1 MTSFNFDTPRLP
13 AEALAERSRARDFLA
28 NELAEQRYPSHV
40 TTWSSFDADFSRRAG
55 AAGFIGMTWPKAYGG
70 RELSSLTR
78 FAVTAEMLAA
88 GAPSFAHWIADRQ
101 SGPQILAH
109 GSERA
114 KREILPRICRGECY
128 FGIGM
133 SEPNSGSDLAAVR
146 TKATR
151 HNDGWRINGSKIW
164 TSNAHHA
171 HYLIVLARTGDAGA
185 DRHGGLT
192 QFIADLSQPGV
203 DIRPI
208 YNLAGAHEF
217 NEVFFDDFLVPKDM
231 MVGAEGSGWDM
242 VTRELAFERSGPDRF
257 LSDYRLLVELIER
270 VGNDPDARQAVEI
283 GRLVSHLVSLLT
295 MSLSVAELLGRGKSP
310 NLEAALVKDVGTNFE
325 RDVPEVARRVLPVEP
340 SIDREGD
347 LFAQAAAQVILNAP
361 SFTLRGGTREI
372 LRGMIARGLGLR

>member
-1 MTSFNFDTPRLP
+1 MTGFQFDTPRLS

-28 NELAEQRYPSHV
+28 NELLEQRYPAHLTS
-40 TTWSSFDADFSRRAG
+40 WSSFDADFSQRAG
-55 AAGFIGMTWPKAYGG
+55 AAGFIGMTWPKRYGG
-70 RELSSLTR
+70 RELSSLCR

-101 SGPQILAH
+101 SGPQILAY

-133 SEPNSGSDLAAVR
+133 SEPDSGSDLAAVR
-146 TKATR
+146 TKGTR
-151 HNDGWRINGSKIW
+151 HSDGWRIDGTKIW

-171 HYLIVLARTGDAGA
+171 HYLIVLARTGAAGE

-203 DIRPI
+203 QIRPI
-208 YNLAGAHEF
+208 YNLSGAHEF
-217 NEVFFDDFLVPKDM
+217 NEVFFDDFFVPDDM
-231 MVGAEGSGWDM
+231 MVGGEGGGWEM

-257 LSDYRLLVELIER
+257 LSDYRLLVELIDR
-270 VGNDPDARQAVEI
+270 VGNNPDPRQAVEI

-295 MSLSVAELLGRGKSP
+295 MSLSVAKLLDQGKSP

-325 RDVPEVARRVLPVEP
+325 RDVPEVARRLVPVEP
-340 SIDREGD
+340 SLDREGD
-347 LFAQAAAQVILNAP
+347 LFAQAAGHVILNAP

>member
-1 MTSFNFDTPRLP
+1 MSRFKFETLRLP
-13 AEALAERSRARDFLA
+13 PEALAEQARARSFLA
-28 NELAEQRYPSHV
+28 NELAEQRYPAHLTS
-40 TTWSSFDADFSRRAG
+40 WSSFDAAFSRRAG
-55 AAGFIGMTWPKAYGG
+55 GMGFIGMTWPKSYGG
-70 RELSSLTR
+70 RELSGLAR

-114 KREILPRICRGECY
+114 KREILPRICRGECF

-151 HNDGWRINGSKIW
+151 HDGGWRITGSKIW

-171 HYLIVLARTGDAGA
+171 HYLIVLARTGDAGES
-185 DRHGGLT
+185 RHGGLT
-192 QFIADLSQPGV
+192 QFIADLAQPGV

-217 NEVFFDDFLVPKDM
+217 NEVFFDDFFVPDDM
-231 MVGAEGSGWDM
+231 MVGREGSGWDM

-270 VGNDPDARQAVEI
+270 VGPEPDGRQAVEI
-283 GRLVSHLVSLLT
+283 GRLVAHLVSLLT
-295 MSLSVAELLGRGKSP
+295 MSVAVAELLDRGESS

-325 RDVPEVARRVLPVEP
+325 RDVPEVARRLVQAEP
-340 SIDREGD
+340 SMDREGD
-347 LFAQAAAQVILNAP
+347 IFAQAAAQIILNAP

>member
-217 NEVFFDDFLVPKDM
+217 NEVFFDDFLVPEDM

-340 SIDREGD
+340 SVDREGD

>member
-217 NEVFFDDFLVPKDM
+217 NEVFFDDFLVPGDM